1 MSHDENLR
9 PDVSGSKPERIDR
22 LINCIEAHE
31 AQAAAI
37 DAEIAALGLDAKR
50 IKAIRTARKTLNAL
64 MGIDPATA
72 AQVAS

>member
-22 LINCIEAHE
+22 LINSIENHEAH
-31 AQAAAI
+31 AAAI

-50 IKAIRTARKTLNAL
+50 LKAIRTARRTLNAL

-72 AQVAS
+72 AQVQS